1 MPFYVLNLTIRRV
14 FLCLCE
20 KSYSILTT
28 VLQKMFLTFEVADD
42 NSVGPKSTQLKIQKK
57 EFITN
62 TVLEKI
68 G

>member
-1 MPFYVLNLTIRRV
+1 
-14 FLCLCE
+14 
-20 KSYSILTT
+20 
-28 VLQKMFLTFEVADD
+28 MFLTFEVADD

-68 G
+68 GESRGGGGTTIYSSLFFISNQGLVGCQRI